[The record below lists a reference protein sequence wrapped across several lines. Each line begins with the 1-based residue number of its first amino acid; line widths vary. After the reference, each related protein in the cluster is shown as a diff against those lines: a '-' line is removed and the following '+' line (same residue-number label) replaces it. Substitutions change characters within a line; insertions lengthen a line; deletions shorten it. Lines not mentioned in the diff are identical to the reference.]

1 MQLSMS
7 GVTLTSFQYVC
18 ESCALLGALNIMVS
32 GMRALL
38 LGVLWANWGD
48 HT

>member
-1 MQLSMS
+1 MQFSIS

-18 ESCALLGALNIMVS
+18 MSRALLGALNIMVS

-38 LGVLWANWGD
+38 LGILWASWGD

>member
-1 MQLSMS
+1 MQLSIN

-18 ESCALLGALNIMVS
+18 VSRALLVALNIMVS

-38 LGVLWANWGD
+38 LGVLWESWGD